1 MIEKLYA
8 DFAWEQA
15 AELLAIDSP
24 TGYTNAAAAW
34 VRNAFETLGFKAFI
48 TTKGGVIADLGGK
61 NENDGLLLAAHADTL
76 GAMVHTIK
84 GNGRLKLT
92 SLGGMNPNNAET
104 ENVRVYTRDGKIYEG
119 TCQLA
124 NASVHVNGSYNS
136 TQRSWDTVEIVLDE
150 DVSSAADT
158 RKLGIEVGDIVCFDP
173 RTKRT
178 ASGYLKSRF
187 LDDKLSVGILLGFAK
202 YLSDNKITPERR
214 TWCHVTVYEEVGHG
228 GSGSAPAGITEAI
241 AVDMGCVGDGLQCT
255 EKQVSICAKDSGG
268 PYSYDVVGKLI
279 AAAKAT
285 EADYAVDIYPFYSSD
300 VGATL
305 RSGADIRHGLIG
317 SGVYASHGYERSHID
332 GVYNTLKVLA
342 GYLEV

>member
-34 VRNAFETLGFKAFI
+34 VKNAFEALGFKAFI

-124 NASVHVNGSYNS
+124 NASIHVNGSYNS

-342 GYLEV
+342 GYLGV